1 MEEDGGGSNSDD
13 SYQPCDLGE
22 ASYFISVPRLL
33 HCKVE
38 MSSRTFP
45 LGCCENQM
53 NYSSKALRMVPS
65 M

>member
-45 LGCCENQM
+45 
-53 NYSSKALRMVPS
+53 
-65 M
+65 